1 LLPLFG
7 FPVALPLFETLAP
20 NTLTPIIAN
29 IKSLFIVERAMKNV
43 LIFFPFYFRKK
54 KKFFSE
60 KIFLNGNV
68 TSITTEL
75 FFYIDHIIFI
85 LSST

>member
-7 FPVALPLFETLAP
+7 FPVASPLFEPLAP

-54 KKFFSE
+54 KIFLAKKFF
-60 KIFLNGNV
+60 
-68 TSITTEL
+68 
-75 FFYIDHIIFI
+75 
-85 LSST
+85 